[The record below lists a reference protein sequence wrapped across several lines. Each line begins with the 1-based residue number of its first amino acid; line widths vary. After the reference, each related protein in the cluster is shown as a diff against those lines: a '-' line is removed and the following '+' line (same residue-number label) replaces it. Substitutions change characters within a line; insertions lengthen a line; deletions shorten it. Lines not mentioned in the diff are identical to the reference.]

1 MAAGG
6 GQHGSIMAPRGR
18 GCGSDTGPGR
28 EHGSADGGEHG
39 RDLAGR
45 GSNMAATWQREGGI
59 MAAAWQRHGRER
71 AGTRHRH
78 GSEPADGDGYGEGR
92 DGGEGD
98 RAGPQPSCVQ
108 HARLRNMPRRRD
120 TRCRIARD
128 TTHLTA
134 QVGGALPHRPARP
147 LLPHCSEGAGEGGGH
162 QRVRRRGG
170 PKRHLDEGSYSFCLA
185 RPQGT
190 SCK

>member
-1 MAAGG
+1 MRPRHGAGAG
-6 GQHGSIMAPRGR
+6 AWQRGS
-18 GCGSDTGPGR
+18 
-28 EHGSADGGEHG
+28 GEHG
-39 RDLAGR
+39 RDMAAR

-108 HARLRNMPRRRD
+108 HARLRTLSRRRD
-120 TRCRIARD
+120 TPADIDDSRPA
-128 TTHLTA
+128 TTALGNHGAGGVSLLGRRGDA
-134 QVGGALPHRPARP
+134 PAAVRRLRLGHRLLLRPLQGGGPLAGREVGGRPDDPAVQP
-147 LLPHCSEGAGEGGGH
+147 L
-162 QRVRRRGG
+162 
-170 PKRHLDEGSYSFCLA
+170 
-185 RPQGT
+185 
-190 SCK
+190 